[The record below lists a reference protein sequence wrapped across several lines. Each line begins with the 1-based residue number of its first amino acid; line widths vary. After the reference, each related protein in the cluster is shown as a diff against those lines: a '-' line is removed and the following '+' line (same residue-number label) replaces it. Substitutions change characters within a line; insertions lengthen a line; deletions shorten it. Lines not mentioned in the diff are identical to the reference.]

1 MVQILKKYENSYIEE
16 NYVYSFDSQ
25 GVKGTILKLVAFQ
38 PMNLN
43 EYNLALLD
51 YDIENQ
57 VMNDTIVSNNQDMPM
72 ILATVINIIADFLK
86 FKSDCLVFIIGNSEI
101 RQKLYNRVVRN
112 NLNDLTEL
120 YSIKGVLESGDV
132 ELFSN
137 VFKDYVSIII
147 EKK

>member
-1 MVQILKKYENSYIEE
+1 LKKYENSYIEE